1 MTKRIVAAA
10 LSAVLCF
17 ALAACGSKPAG
28 STSGPKDYA
37 AAITAAR
44 NDEDNEYQT
53 ILAKSTL
60 TEDEASM
67 AQMTLDVLGVTED
80 QLDDYAISLSLINV
94 RAYAVAVLKPAEG
107 QADAV
112 KEGVEQF
119 VKAQQQSFQNYLQD
133 QYEVAKAAKVSQL
146 PSGEIVLVM
155 CEDAADVY
163 GKIEAALK

>member
-1 MTKRIVAAA
+1 MTKRIFAAA

-17 ALAACGSKPAG
+17 ALAACGSQPAA
-28 STSGPKDYA
+28 SSSGPKDYA

-60 TEDEASM
+60 TEEEASM
-67 AQMTLDVLGVTED
+67 AQMTLEVLGLTED

-133 QYEVAKAAKVSQL
+133 QYEVAKAAKVEQL

-163 GKIEAALK
+163 GKLETALK